1 MGHAFSWCGSI
12 RPEFAKMIINTNP
25 HSLDEYR
32 VNFVDQNSVDFRNA
46 FGCNAG
52 QTMVKANACRVW

>member
-1 MGHAFSWCGSI
+1 
-12 RPEFAKMIINTNP
+12 MIINTNP